1 MGATVVRAARSAVE
15 LVAALLGCTARV
27 AGRLVG
33 RVVRLVRVVG
43 WWLTCGAVCWLV
55 LRLVGLPTAAAT
67 AVVSGVGLVAGALV
81 WWALVVEP
89 WLFAPRPSTRPQVVT
104 GPSRRPVSADEVDHV
119 EFARALSLVAD
130 RYLAECEHRAGL
142 DERGQ
147 W

>member
-1 MGATVVRAARSAVE
+1 MAATMARAARSAVE
-15 LVAALLGCTARV
+15 LVAALLTCTARV
-27 AGRLVG
+27 AGRLG
-33 RVVRLVRVVG
+33 RRVVRLVRVAV

-67 AVVSGVGLVAGALV
+67 AVVAGAGLVAGGLV

-104 GPSRRPVSADEVDHV
+104 GPPRPVTSDEVEHV

-130 RYLAECEHRAGL
+130 RYLVECEHRAGL
-142 DERGQ
+142 DHRGRS
-147 W
+147 